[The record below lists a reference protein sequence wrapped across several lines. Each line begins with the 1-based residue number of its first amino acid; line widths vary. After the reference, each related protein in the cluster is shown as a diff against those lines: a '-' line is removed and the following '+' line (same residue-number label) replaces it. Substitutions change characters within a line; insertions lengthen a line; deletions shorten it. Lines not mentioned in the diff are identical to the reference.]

1 MMISVCK
8 SKIHRA
14 TITDANLDY
23 VGSITIDKDLIKL
36 ADLVPYERVH
46 IANINNGERFE
57 TYVIE
62 GEAGSG
68 VIALNG
74 AAARRGQIG
83 DLIIIIA
90 YGDID
95 KREAVNFNPAIVHV
109 DKQNRPI
116 PEETPE
122 PAFRYSP
129 VL

>member
-23 VGSITIDKDLIKL
+23 VGSITIDRDLMKL
-36 ADLVPYERVH
+36 ADLIPYERVH

-68 VIALNG
+68 TIALNG
-74 AAARRGQIG
+74 AAARKGQIN

-95 KREAVNFNPAIVHV
+95 KREAINFKPAVVHV
-109 DKQNRPI
+109 DKRNRPI
-116 PEETPE
+116 ADEVPE
-122 PAFRYSP
+122 PTVRF
-129 VL
+129 